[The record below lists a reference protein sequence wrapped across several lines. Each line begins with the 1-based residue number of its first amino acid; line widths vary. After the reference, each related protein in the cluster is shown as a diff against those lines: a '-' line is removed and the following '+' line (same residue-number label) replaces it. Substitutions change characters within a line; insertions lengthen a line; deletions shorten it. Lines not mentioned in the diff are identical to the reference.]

1 MKRPMTRPIIRRA
14 LARVAASA
22 LLALPLCTP
31 ATAFELPPRDAFDAM
46 VQRPLFFP
54 SRRAAPAMVESAPPA
69 TPAIT
74 PFPAEGTRV
83 IGVAVDRQG
92 RAIAVLRAAAGSERR
107 VSVGDR
113 VQGWII
119 DGIGRGGLTLSVDD
133 QRAAV
138 PVLGLVP
145 PIPDKPVN

>member
-1 MKRPMTRPIIRRA
+1 MKRPMISRV

-22 LLALPLCTP
+22 LLGLPLCTP
-31 ATAFELPPRDAFDAM
+31 ATAFELPPRDTFDAM

-54 SRRAAPAMVESAPPA
+54 SRRAAPAMVEGAPTAVPA
-69 TPAIT
+69 LAPV
-74 PFPAEGTRV
+74 PAEGTRV

-107 VSVGDR
+107 VAVGDR
-113 VQGWII
+113 VQGWTI
-119 DGIGRGGLTLSVDD
+119 DGIGRSGLSLSAVD
-133 QRAAV
+133 QRATV

-145 PIPDKPVN
+145 PNPDKPVN